1 MCTLRGP
8 TMYDAN
14 ENCSVKIVHLEN
26 LGFVFSD
33 LYWVLVVIVS
43 FRVMLLEKLSQES

>member
-26 LGFVFSD
+26 LGFVFSKMSLYLYFYCETLELD
-33 LYWVLVVIVS
+33 LFPIRLD
-43 FRVMLLEKLSQES
+43 

>member
-1 MCTLRGP
+1 
-8 TMYDAN
+8 MYSIVYDVN

-26 LGFVFSD
+26 LCFVFSD